1 MAQMQKLGPRMMQ
14 RLREKNMRAVP
25 KATIVSEP
33 APQRFRNDRP
43 MRLDQMRG
51 PAEEFDYA
59 PPAPAPVATPAM
71 GAVGSFLG
79 RMKDAYESAKGTPE
93 EQAKEAQIA
102 ELDSVIDQMLAQSQQ
117 GEEEDFDPATLYK
130 GPEKEF
136 MLQED
141 KPKPQPKQEKPAEQ
155 KELVDV
161 LKEMNKA
168 IKAFKGD
175 LSPGA
180 KQDPNFEEGVKDSP
194 YFGTTEIAPPPPAEP
209 AMPATPAPVAPEPE
223 PSNEI
228 FTYNAP
234 SSLLSTDELRKV
246 VELGDPASVPDD
258 RMLLPVVVNT
268 KSEGAALLDKLD
280 TENRPVPPV
289 IYVKETGEYI
299 NLANSEYSRY
309 LYGRADIKAHNIN
322 VLQDLKMQNL
332 QSQADKVKQT
342 QDSIIQTQQ
351 RINN

>member
-1 MAQMQKLGPRMMQ
+1 MQKLGPRMMQ
-14 RLREKNMRAVP
+14 RLREGNMRAVP
-25 KATIVSEP
+25 KATIVSEPTPTP

-59 PPAPAPVATPAM
+59 PPAPTPVATPAM

-141 KPKPQPKQEKPAEQ
+141 KPQPKQEKPAEQ

-168 IKAFKGD
+168 IKAFKSD

-180 KQDPNFEEGVKDSP
+180 KEDPNFEEGVKDSP
-194 YFGTTEIAPPPPAEP
+194 YFGTSEIAPPPPAEP
-209 AMPATPAPVAPEPE
+209 AMPATPAPAATPEPE
-223 PSNEI
+223 PSWA
-228 FTYNAP
+228 TDAAP
-234 SSLLSTDELRKV
+234 SSILTEDEVRAV
-246 VELGDPASVPDD
+246 VELGDPANVPSD
-258 RMLLPVVVNT
+258 RMILPVVVNT
-268 KSEGAALLDKLD
+268 EDEGAKLIDQLDEQD
-280 TENRPVPPV
+280 RPVPPV
-289 IYVKETGEYI
+289 IFIKSSGRYI
-299 NLANSEYSRY
+299 NLAAHPDYERFV
-309 LYGRADIKAHNIN
+309 YGRDDIKAHNIN
-322 VLQDLKMQNL
+322 VLEDLKMQNL